1 LTSLTGGAWPLRR
14 YWLKTKP
21 VKAMKKRGFCHIALE
36 YNEDDYDNNLKN
48 QEWVH
53 GIRQPFWRFAWRL
66 TESGSR

>member
-1 LTSLTGGAWPLRR
+1 MPLEFILRNGTAGKNGSSSLTSLTGGAWPLRR

-48 QEWVH
+48 QE
-53 GIRQPFWRFAWRL
+53 
-66 TESGSR
+66 